1 MLTHI
6 SVYVNVFPNLELDI
20 CRRLS
25 LLVGFH
31 QYRCVREWM
40 TRISFLFFKHWY
52 HQATEEQEEVEEDD
66 DGDEDKERTVF
77 FCVDILLFF
86 C

>member
-52 HQATEEQEEVEEDD
+52 HQATEEQEEVEDD

-86 C
+86 S